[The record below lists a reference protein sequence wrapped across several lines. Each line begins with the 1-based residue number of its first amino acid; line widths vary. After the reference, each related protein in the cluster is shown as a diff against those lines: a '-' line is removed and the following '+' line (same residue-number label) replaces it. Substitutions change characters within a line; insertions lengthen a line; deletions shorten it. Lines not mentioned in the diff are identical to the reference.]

1 MADESFPISKLRER
15 QEPQLRCPSCENDEL
30 FIEIMDLESHLV
42 GGDLRYIRL
51 LDAVTDHYIC
61 AECGKSIE
69 PDWLKQQKGIKIYD

>member
-1 MADESFPISKLRER
+1 
-15 QEPQLRCPSCENDEL
+15 
-30 FIEIMDLESHLV
+30 MDLESHLV